1 MTALQ
6 PTTAKDVACEV
17 MTTVTTPQHPGSEAG
32 DKFVRLLHG
41 LALQKLSDA
50 EFRQNL
56 GLACAAGNAAHAVM
70 ARSGGTPEAQH
81 DAYHYEFQRVARELN
96 VAPPCHCRVCVERL
110 GAEEVA

>member
-6 PTTAKDVACEV
+6 ATTATVACEV

-32 DKFVRLLHG
+32 DWPVRLLHG
-41 LALQKLSDA
+41 LAVLRLSDA

-56 GLACAAGNAAHAVM
+56 ELAVAAGNAAHAVM

-81 DAYHYEFQRVARELN
+81 DAYHYEFQRVARELK
-96 VAPPCHCRVCVERL
+96 VAPPCHCRVCVEKL
-110 GAEEVA
+110 GAEKVA

>member
-6 PTTAKDVACEV
+6 ATTVPVAREV

-32 DKFVRLLHG
+32 DWPVRLLHG

-50 EFRQNL
+50 EFRGNL
-56 GLACAAGNAAHAVM
+56 KLAVAAGNAAHAVV

-96 VAPPCHCRVCVERL
+96 VAPPCYCTVCVEKL
-110 GAEEVA
+110 GAEKVA